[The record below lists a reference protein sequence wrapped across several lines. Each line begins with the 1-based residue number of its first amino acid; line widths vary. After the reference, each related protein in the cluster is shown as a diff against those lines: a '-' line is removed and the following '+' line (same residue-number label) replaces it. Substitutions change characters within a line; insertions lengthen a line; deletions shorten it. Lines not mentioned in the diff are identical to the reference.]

1 MKKLTTARYAAL
13 QWFAD
18 HERDPLSVLM
28 AAKPSTKMRR
38 LMAREGQVFRV
49 PVGQF
54 NYDRWLLTD
63 AGRAALA
70 SRPKGRKHA
79 HQTHTGTGNDA
90 GAGGPDPERQ
100 GSRRSGAASPQYHPQ
115 ADQEQG
121 AAGEA
126 VGAEDPHPAR

>member
-1 MKKLTTARYAAL
+1 MKKVTPARYRAL

-28 AAKPSTKMRR
+28 KEKPSTKMRR

-63 AGRAALA
+63 EGRGLLA
-70 SRPKGRKHA
+70 NKPRQKCTSVKKSPSRPPSVA
-79 HQTHTGTGNDA
+79 F
-90 GAGGPDPERQ
+90 
-100 GSRRSGAASPQYHPQ
+100 
-115 ADQEQG
+115 
-121 AAGEA
+121 
-126 VGAEDPHPAR
+126 